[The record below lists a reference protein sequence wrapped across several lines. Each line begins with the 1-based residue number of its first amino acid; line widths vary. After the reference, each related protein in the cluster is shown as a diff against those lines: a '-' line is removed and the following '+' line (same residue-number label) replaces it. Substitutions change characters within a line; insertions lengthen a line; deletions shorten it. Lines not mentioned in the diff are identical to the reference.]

1 MNERVQPTMSLRTRV
16 AAKVAAVGIVV
27 ALTAVAA
34 VMGGTASAGA
44 AAAPAT
50 DRRVGTPSGPPPSG
64 ATCVST
70 SGAKSCFVAYGDLV
84 YVRDTKANGDGV
96 AGVIE
101 GPRPTAWYH
110 ECYDGRGEAG
120 GWVMC
125 DFDVPENVSGWLW
138 ACNLPFVGSQTR
150 TKIWTSDP
158 A

>member
-1 MNERVQPTMSLRTRV
+1 MSLRTR
-16 AAKVAAVGIVV
+16 AA
-27 ALTAVAA
+27 
-34 VMGGTASAGA
+34 AGA
-44 AAAPAT
+44 AAAGIVLGALAPLGAVTGGTAAAGAAPAPAT
-50 DRRVGTPSGPPPSG
+50 DRRNGTPSGPPPSG

-84 YVRDTKANGDGV
+84 YVRDTEANGDGV

-101 GPRPTAWYH
+101 GSQPTAWYH
-110 ECYDGRGEAG
+110 DCYDGRGKAG

-125 DFDVPENVSGWLW
+125 DFDVPEAVSGWLW

-158 A
+158 I